1 MISDECGD
9 AARTGQYV
17 RGIVTTQTWLSRVG
31 YMQLIVILWDV
42 GQVREATSTDRISKS
57 NLFGVISTQKKVE
70 DLKLHPA
77 GSNATQQ

>member
-1 MISDECGD
+1 
-9 AARTGQYV
+9 
-17 RGIVTTQTWLSRVG
+17 
-31 YMQLIVILWDV
+31 MQLIVILWDV